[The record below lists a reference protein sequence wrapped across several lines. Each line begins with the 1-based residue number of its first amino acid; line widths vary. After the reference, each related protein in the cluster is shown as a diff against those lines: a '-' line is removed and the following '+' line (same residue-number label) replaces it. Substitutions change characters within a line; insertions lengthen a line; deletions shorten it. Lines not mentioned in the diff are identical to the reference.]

1 MTEDTPAE
9 QAITLGCQDP
19 SARRIVA
26 LYATR
31 RASTAVTAEDIEQ
44 EAWIDIIRT
53 LRRRHDPTRTTVPKH
68 IAGIAYNAV
77 RTAARNLERR
87 AGVDQARRL
96 GFVRVSDTE
105 LDEHRYREPL
115 AERQVL
121 LARIGAVR
129 DRLPDDL
136 AEEVDRYVTGERSL
150 GRRQRRAAIHALR
163 RAFNEPQ
170 RSVGTCTSSQTET

>member
-1 MTEDTPAE
+1 MNEDAPTE

-19 SARRIVA
+19 NARRIVA

-31 RASTAVTAEDIEQ
+31 RASTAITAEDIEQ

-53 LRRRHDPTRTTVPKH
+53 LRRRHDPTRATVPKH

-87 AGVDQARRL
+87 AGIDQARRL
-96 GFVRVSDTE
+96 GLVRVSDAE
-105 LDEHRYREPL
+105 LDDHRHREPL
-115 AERQVL
+115 ADRQVL

-129 DRLPDDL
+129 DSLPEDL
-136 AEEVDRYVTGERSL
+136 AEEVDRYLTGRRSL
-150 GRRQRRAAIHALR
+150 GRSERRAALQALR
-163 RAFNEPQ
+163 RALVEPGQ
-170 RSVGTCTSSQTET
+170 LRRAS

>member
-1 MTEDTPAE
+1 MTEDAPAE
-9 QAITLGCQDP
+9 RAITLGCQDRN
-19 SARRIVA
+19 ARRIVA
-26 LYATR
+26 LYASR

-53 LRRRHDPTRTTVPKH
+53 LRRRRHDPARATVPKH

-96 GFVRVSDTE
+96 GLVRVSDAE
-105 LDEHRYREPL
+105 LDDHRHREPL
-115 AERQVL
+115 ADRQVL

-129 DRLPDDL
+129 DSLPDDL
-136 AEEVDRYVTGERSL
+136 AEEVDRYLTGDRSL
-150 GRRQRRAAIHALR
+150 GRAERRAALQALRKALVEPGQLR
-163 RAFNEPQ
+163 RA
-170 RSVGTCTSSQTET
+170 S

>member
-1 MTEDTPAE
+1 MNEDAPAE
-9 QAITLGCQDP
+9 LAITLGCQDP
-19 SARRIVA
+19 NARRIVA

-31 RASTAVTAEDIEQ
+31 RSSTAVTAEDIEQ

-53 LRRRHDPTRTTVPKH
+53 LRRRHDPTRATVPKH

-96 GFVRVSDTE
+96 GLVRVSDTE

-115 AERQVL
+115 AERHVL
-121 LARIGAVR
+121 LARIGTVR
-129 DRLPDDL
+129 ASLPEDL
-136 AEEVDRYVTGERSL
+136 AEEVDRYLTGERSL
-150 GRRQRRAAIHALR
+150 GRSERRAALQALR
-163 RAFNEPQ
+163 DRLAEA
-170 RSVGTCTSSQTET
+170 S

>member
-1 MTEDTPAE
+1 MNGDAPAE

-19 SARRIVA
+19 NARRIVA

-31 RASTAVTAEDIEQ
+31 RASTAITAEDIEQ

-53 LRRRHDPTRTTVPKH
+53 LRRRHDPTRATVPKH

-87 AGVDQARRL
+87 AGIDQARRL
-96 GFVRVSDTE
+96 GLVRVSDAE
-105 LDEHRYREPL
+105 LDEHWHREPM
-115 AERQVL
+115 ADRKVL

-129 DRLPDDL
+129 DTLPADL
-136 AEEVDRYVTGERSL
+136 AEEVDRYLTGQRSL
-150 GRRQRRAAIHALR
+150 GRRERRAAVQALR
-163 RAFNEPQ
+163 EAFSAGPSK
-170 RSVGTCTSSQTET
+170 RVGR